1 MRRHRNSRRDHARA
15 VQRFLNHVAQSGAP
29 VAAPLP
35 HYDKRNGKG
44 WIGGD
49 PRTLYA
55 FVDQRTG
62 ATTVCPGGGQAC
74 GIGPAATARVAT
86 RREAEEH
93 WQYPLNPGW
102 RVA

>member
-1 MRRHRNSRRDHARA
+1 
-15 VQRFLNHVAQSGAP
+15 VQRFLDHVAKDGAI
-29 VAAPLP
+29 PLP
-35 HYDKRNGKG
+35 RYDQRKG
-44 WIGGD
+44 WHGGD

-62 ATTVCPGGGQAC
+62 ATTVCPGGGRAC
-74 GIGPAATARVAT
+74 GVGPAATARVAT

-93 WQYPLNPGW
+93 WQFPLNRGW